1 MSLAQLLDGQV
12 YLDIDKIVFRKC
24 TREWQMQPN
33 RPTVDNLTYVYSGEI
48 DYTVEGRSAH
58 LLPGALVYVPRGTL
72 RHAETPEHN
81 RAQLFSF
88 DLTLSDVQRMPIRLP
103 LDTFTVLGLRQELIL
118 LCRQCCNEWIRQ
130 LPGYRLKTNGYM
142 LQLLHAILSEEMPDP
157 TAPSRD
163 KRILNLMTYI
173 LEHSDEKLQ
182 LQDFARELG
191 LSPVYLGMRFKR
203 VANERF
209 SQYVMQCR
217 LNRAEDLL
225 STGQYTALEVML
237 LCGFNDYSY
246 FSRAFKRRF
255 NIPPGQ
261 YKRQERELPI
271 PPLPDG
277 SDAREDR

>member
-1 MSLAQLLDGQV
+1 MTGRIDWVTFATEKSRSRFSFFSSTKTGRALCSPGRRCNGNGSLNDKLRTDRAGKTVLTDHVAIHIAQAEEHDLHSLT
-12 YLDIDKIVFRKC
+12 FRQ
-24 TREWQMQPN
+24 R
-33 RPTVDNLTYVYSGEI
+33 L
-48 DYTVEGRSAH
+48 VEGNGH
-58 LLPGALVYVPRGTL
+58 
-72 RHAETPEHN
+72 
-81 RAQLFSF
+81 
-88 DLTLSDVQRMPIRLP
+88 
-103 LDTFTVLGLRQELIL
+103 VLGLRQELIL
-118 LCRQCCNEWIRQ
+118 LCRQCCNEWIRR

-157 TAPSRD
+157 TAPCRD

-191 LSPVYLGMRFKR
+191 LSPVYLGTRFKQ
-203 VANERF
+203 VANENF

-261 YKRQERELPI
+261 YRRQERELPI